1 MRSKHDFCLFFHQLT
16 SIGRGEHPLKLKAD
30 FMYSK
35 RFARPAQG
43 GLFPAGYRIPE
54 VLRHRLRGRRVAIVN
69 DVTHAGSAVRGTFSD
84 LEECG
89 ATVVGIGSLLVLG
102 TAASEFAAGK
112 QVPLITLAQAANQIW
127 TPQQCPLC
135 ASGVSLQDVAS
146 FATQLSAASLR
157 ALLAVQVRPA
167 GNLLIKVRPWVL
179 FFEDRAVPVRNL
191 LELGWSE
198 IEVVGRNLRR
208 KPANP
213 LVQ

>member
-1 MRSKHDFCLFFHQLT
+1 MAMQDQVQELFSARRGHFLLESGHHGDLWYDLETLCLKPQLVQET
-16 SIGRGEHPLKLKAD
+16 ADELAASIAQLAADVICGPLVEGAFVGLMVALKLKAD
-30 FMYSK
+30 FMYSE
-35 RFARPAQG
+35 RFARPAQD

-69 DVTHAGSAVRGTFSD
+69 DVTNAGAAVRGTFSD

-135 ASGVSLQDVAS
+135 ASGVSLQDVAG

-157 ALLAVQVRPA
+157 A
-167 GNLLIKVRPWVL
+167 
-179 FFEDRAVPVRNL
+179 
-191 LELGWSE
+191 
-198 IEVVGRNLRR
+198 
-208 KPANP
+208 
-213 LVQ
+213 